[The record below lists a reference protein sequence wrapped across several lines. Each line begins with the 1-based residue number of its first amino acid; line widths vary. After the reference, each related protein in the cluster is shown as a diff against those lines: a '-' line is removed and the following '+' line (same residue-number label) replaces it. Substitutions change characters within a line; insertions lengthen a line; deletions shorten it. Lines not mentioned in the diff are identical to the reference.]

1 MEMELELELEM
12 EMSEPEI
19 EVASVEDKPEAPV
32 EVEETNDEQPTE
44 EQSEPDSEATEEPT
58 VETED
63 STEQE
68 EVQQEEVE
76 ETEKPVKEPSAKEK
90 AATKIVKKIGDKE
103 RYDDAAQMKT
113 LIVMQILGNTK
124 TFFDTQ
130 STIVDTDV
138 NEYLNKT
145 IEDNYGVLF
154 NMAQA
159 QTIEEMINA
168 QTLSIKD
175 LNFSGGKFF
184 IILSLIGAIIGGGWS
199 GYRFYDDY
207 LDMKQQVQDFVAPD
221 LSEFDKKID
230 LAEAEMDKR
239 LELIEQ
245 ELEMI
250 KGEMSMILEEV
261 QLVAGVS
268 SELKN
273 DLKADLR
280 AMNNDIRHIT
290 EIVNDVED
298 RQKEDTREVLD
309 ELKLIEEALDIKIDK
324 ALNNPLSGMSAKSK

>member
-1 MEMELELELEM
+1 MP
-12 EMSEPEI
+12 SI
-19 EVASVEDKPEAPV
+19 EYQGLK
-32 EVEETNDEQPTE
+32 
-44 EQSEPDSEATEEPT
+44 
-58 VETED
+58 
-63 STEQE
+63 
-68 EVQQEEVE
+68 
-76 ETEKPVKEPSAKEK
+76 
-90 AATKIVKKIGDKE
+90 
-103 RYDDAAQMKT
+103 
-113 LIVMQILGNTK
+113 
-124 TFFDTQ
+124 
-130 STIVDTDV
+130 
-138 NEYLNKT
+138 
-145 IEDNYGVLF
+145 
-154 NMAQA
+154 
-159 QTIEEMINA
+159 
-168 QTLSIKD
+168 
-175 LNFSGGKFF
+175 FSGGKFF

-230 LAEAEMDKR
+230 LAKAEMDKR

-280 AMNNDIRHIT
+280 AMNGDIRHIT

-309 ELKLIEEALDIKIDK
+309 ELKLIEEALDLKIEK